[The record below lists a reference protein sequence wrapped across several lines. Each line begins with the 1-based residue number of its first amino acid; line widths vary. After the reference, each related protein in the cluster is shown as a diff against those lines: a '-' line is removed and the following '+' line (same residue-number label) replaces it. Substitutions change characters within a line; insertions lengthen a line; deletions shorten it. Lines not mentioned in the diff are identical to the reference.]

1 MEKLFTAACACS
13 GRIRRWVGLLALPAV
28 MMMAMAADCSAK
40 GHVLIYTKNSEG
52 FVHDNIAAGVDCL
65 KKICQANG
73 WTYETTA
80 VGDSSIFDDAEKIAS
95 FDVLVFA
102 NTNNDAFEN
111 DAQRKVFQAY
121 IRGGGAFVGI
131 HSACGSERNWSWFWA
146 NLGGKFLYHPQL
158 QKFEIKVLDSNHP
171 STTHL
176 PDLWQ
181 WEDEFYFVNELN
193 PGITVLLA
201 GDLRTLTVDRGR
213 LSQYPGRTF
222 GDYFPLA
229 WHQTFEGGRQW
240 YTALGHKIEH
250 YADEN
255 FIKHLEGGLRWA
267 MNKAAAKPEMEK

>member
-1 MEKLFTAACACS
+1 MEKLTPPVPVR
-13 GRIRRWVGLLALPAV
+13 RIRRWALLAAAV

-131 HSACGSERNWSWFWA
+131 HSASGSERNWPWFWA

-158 QKFEIKVLDSNHP
+158 QKFEIKVLDNNHP

-229 WHQTFEGGRQW
+229 WHQTFE
-240 YTALGHKIEH
+240 E
-250 YADEN
+250 
-255 FIKHLEGGLRWA
+255 
-267 MNKAAAKPEMEK
+267 AANGTRIGPQD